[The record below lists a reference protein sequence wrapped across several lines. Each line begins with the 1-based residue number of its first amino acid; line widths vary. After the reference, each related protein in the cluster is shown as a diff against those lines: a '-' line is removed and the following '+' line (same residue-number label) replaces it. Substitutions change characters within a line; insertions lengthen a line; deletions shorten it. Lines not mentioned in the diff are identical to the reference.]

1 MKFAVITD
9 SSAGVSVEKAKEL
22 GIYVTRMPL
31 MINGK
36 EYIEEDE
43 ISRDEF
49 IQAMRDG
56 ATVSTSQPP
65 LGVLMNT
72 FDELLESHDHIF
84 YLPISSKLSGTY
96 QTANQLARDYDNRIT
111 VIDSKLVATPLLYV
125 TLDVKKL
132 AELGMEPQ
140 AIKEKIENEAE
151 MFAPL
156 IPEDIQYL
164 KRGGR
169 ITPTAA
175 AIANLLKIFPILK
188 VAEGEI
194 DLLEKVR
201 THKKAIKVGIDK
213 LLEGRSIDEYDFAVI
228 DGDCNPELFASVVND
243 LEARIGKPVNQEE
256 LYPIVLAHTG
266 PGSIAVFAYRKIIN

>member
-140 AIKEKIENEAE
+140 SIREKIEKEAE

-213 LLEGRSIDEYDFAVI
+213 LLEGRPIDEYDFAVI
-228 DGDCNPELFASVVND
+228 DGDCNPELFASVVSD

>member
-9 SSAGVSVEKAKEL
+9 SSAGISGEKAQEL

-31 MINGK
+31 MIDGK
-36 EYIEEDE
+36 EYIEEED
-43 ISRDEF
+43 ITRDEF
-49 IQAMRDG
+49 IQAMRNG

-65 LGVLMNT
+65 LGVLMST
-72 FDELLESHDHIF
+72 FDDLLETHDHIF

-96 QTANQLARDYDNRIT
+96 QTALQLSKDYNGRVT
-111 VIDSKLVATPLLYV
+111 VIDSKLVATPLLYI

-132 AELGMEPQ
+132 AEAGIDP
-140 AIKEKIENEAE
+140 AIIKERVELEAE

-188 VAEGEI
+188 VADGEI

-201 THKKAIKVGIDK
+201 THKKAVKIGIEKILENRNIDDYEFAVVDGDCDSE
-213 LLEGRSIDEYDFAVI
+213 LFNNVVAELEGRV
-228 DGDCNPELFASVVND
+228 
-243 LEARIGKPVNQEE
+243 GKPVQQEM

-266 PGSIAVFAYRKIIN
+266 PGSIAVFAYKKIN